1 MSKYRI
7 QSILFV
13 FIAFMLGCNEYMI
26 VGVLPDISREIGAS
40 LSSLG
45 YLVTVFALVYALSTP
60 LVTSLT
66 RYLKRHQLLYLL
78 LVIFLLGNTW
88 TALSTN
94 YLSLLLSRI
103 MSATT
108 AGAIISLVLVIA
120 NFVAPLDKR
129 ASLLSWIF
137 AGFSIASIIG
147 LPIGT
152 LISTTWSWHASFW
165 LISVLTVVVLIL
177 VCLYVPKD
185 TPQAAPQK
193 GQKQLAIFKDP
204 NIRLVICFVI
214 LTCAAQ
220 YTYYT
225 YIRSLITDYM
235 QLPASLLNLLLL
247 LLGVAFIIGN
257 KSGGLLADHGGLR
270 HLPMVYLL
278 QTLLLLLVN
287 PLFKSAWLA
296 FAAVFLVCVC
306 NASYGAAL
314 QVYFLDTAAKDYPQS
329 MDLASSF
336 NSIFANVGI
345 SLGSFTAA
353 RVAGLTSIGQTTY
366 FGAVFS
372 FLATCLI
379 WLAARRLRAKEA
391 HE

>member
-1 MSKYRI
+1 MNRYRI
-7 QSILFV
+7 QSVLFV

-26 VGVLPDISREIGAS
+26 VGVLPDISREIGAP
-40 LSSLG
+40 LSRLG
-45 YLVTVFALVYALSTP
+45 YLVTVFALVYAISTP

-78 LVIFLLGNTW
+78 LLIFLIGNTW
-88 TALSTN
+88 TALSTS

-103 MSATT
+103 LSATT

-120 NFVAPLDKR
+120 NFVAPMDKR
-129 ASLLSWIF
+129 ASLLSWVF

-165 LISVLTVVVLIL
+165 MISLLTVIVLVL
-177 VCLYVPKD
+177 VFLYVPKD
-185 TPQAAPQK
+185 TPQALSKQ
-193 GQKQLAIFKDP
+193 GQKQFAILKDRG
-204 NIRLVICFVI
+204 IRFAICFVVM
-214 LTCAAQ
+214 TCAAQ

-235 QLPASLLNLLLL
+235 HFSPSLLNLLLL

-257 KSGGLLADHGGLR
+257 KSGGVLADHGGIQP
-270 HLPMVYLL
+270 LPWVFLL
-278 QTLLLLLVN
+278 QTLLLLILN
-287 PLFKSAWLA
+287 PLFRSPWLA
-296 FAAVFLVCVC
+296 FAAVFLICVC
-306 NASYGAAL
+306 NASYGAST
-314 QVYFLDTAAKDYPQS
+314 QVYFLDAAAKDYPQS
-329 MDLASSF
+329 IDLASSF

-353 RVAGLTSIGQTTY
+353 RVAGITSIGQTPY
-366 FGAVFS
+366 FGAIFS
-372 FLATCLI
+372 ILSVALI
-379 WLAARRLRAKEA
+379 WLAARNSLTKK
-391 HE
+391 

>member
-1 MSKYRI
+1 
-7 QSILFV
+7 
-13 FIAFMLGCNEYMI
+13 MLGCNEYMI

-78 LVIFLLGNTW
+78 LVLFLLGNTW
-88 TALSTN
+88 TALSTS

-257 KSGGLLADHGGLR
+257 KSGGL
-270 HLPMVYLL
+270 
-278 QTLLLLLVN
+278 
-287 PLFKSAWLA
+287 
-296 FAAVFLVCVC
+296 
-306 NASYGAAL
+306 
-314 QVYFLDTAAKDYPQS
+314 
-329 MDLASSF
+329 
-336 NSIFANVGI
+336 
-345 SLGSFTAA
+345 
-353 RVAGLTSIGQTTY
+353 
-366 FGAVFS
+366 
-372 FLATCLI
+372 
-379 WLAARRLRAKEA
+379 
-391 HE
+391 

>member
-1 MSKYRI
+1 
-7 QSILFV
+7 
-13 FIAFMLGCNEYMI
+13 MLGCNEYMI

-88 TALSTN
+88 TALSTS

-257 KSGGLLADHGGLR
+257 KSGGLLADHGGLQ

-278 QTLLLLLVN
+278 QTILLLLVN

-306 NASYGAAL
+306 NSSYGASL
-314 QVYFLDTAAKDYPQS
+314 QVYFLDAAAKDYPQS

>member
-1 MSKYRI
+1 
-7 QSILFV
+7 
-13 FIAFMLGCNEYMI
+13 MLGCNEYMI

-88 TALSTN
+88 TALSTS

-235 QLPASLLNLLLL
+235 HLPASLLNLLLL

-270 HLPMVYLL
+270 QLPMVYLL

-306 NASYGAAL
+306 NSSYGASL
-314 QVYFLDTAAKDYPQS
+314 QVYFLDAAAKDYPQS

>member
-88 TALSTN
+88 TALSTS

-235 QLPASLLNLLLL
+235 HLPASLLNLLLL

-270 HLPMVYLL
+270 QLPMVYLL

-306 NASYGAAL
+306 NSSYGASL
-314 QVYFLDTAAKDYPQS
+314 QVYFLDAAAKDYPQS